1 MSGGTAQCTADMTV
15 TNLIPASATVVQ
27 MLQLTAT
34 VDQRRFEDVR
44 PRERGDVHGPRS
56 VVHGRMIITSRP
68 AIVAQQNETETDIP
82 ARLIAIKEVAGL
94 QIGIPTATARD
105 LGKATVSGRA
115 IDHAHENTVTHTV
128 EAATALGRVK
138 TATIDRHEIE
148 GHLWQTVG
156 VHGRQNL
163 MIRLNKI
170 LRKNLSVLGSPGHQR
185 SRTAAVISTSEFL
198 HCVVL
203 YFVIS
208 VNSIDHGIKF
218 WYLVCK

>member
-1 MSGGTAQCTADMTV
+1 MSGGTAQCTADMTA

-27 MLQLTAT
+27 MLQLTAM
-34 VDQRRFEDVR
+34 VDQRRYEDVR

-56 VVHGRMIITSRP
+56 VVHGQMIITSRP

-105 LGKATVSGRA
+105 LGKATASGRA

-128 EAATALGRVK
+128 VAATARGRVK

-148 GHLWQTVG
+148 GHLWQTLG
-156 VHGRQNL
+156 GRQKL
-163 MIRLNKI
+163 MIHLNKI

-185 SRTAAVISTSEFL
+185 SRMAAVISTSEFL

-203 YFVIS
+203 FFVIS

-218 WYLVCK
+218 WYLVVCK